1 MVWLIG
7 LELLPTFGKLG
18 IGIWWG
24 FVAYG
29 QLPWDGWGNQHWNQ
43 CWRHWFHHDGDSR
56 DSLIS
61 LLKRPFYGPNSPILG
76 YIADSSQKIHP
87 AADFASCIN
96 SITLRL
102 SLCIPEPRMQNQQ
115 LQALQQQALQMQ
127 LQQNAMQ
134 QTAMQ
139 QNAMQSMS
147 TQMPQNT
154 SQSSTSSMQVPQTQL
169 QVPQLQPQMGQQM
182 PLQSPQ
188 MTQMG
193 QQPLQQLQQAPVQLP
208 PLACTRELTWFK
220 MGGAG
225 LSQAFLE
232 LFECNTQSPP
242 FHVGRIGC
250 WRSKPQWTGH
260 VKVACAKMDRG
271 HVCPDEVTT
280 ASTEPASCSHLDGTP
295 TSLPRMVHL

>member
-29 QLPWDGWGNQHWNQ
+29 QLPWDGWGNLHWNQ

-61 LLKRPFYGPNSPILG
+61 LLNRPFYGPNSPILG

-208 PLACTRELTWFK
+208 PLACTRELRWF
-220 MGGAG
+220 
-225 LSQAFLE
+225 
-232 LFECNTQSPP
+232 
-242 FHVGRIGC
+242 
-250 WRSKPQWTGH
+250 
-260 VKVACAKMDRG
+260 
-271 HVCPDEVTT
+271 
-280 ASTEPASCSHLDGTP
+280 
-295 TSLPRMVHL
+295 